1 MFAFAERPQQTAV
14 AASKAPMAAAGPRT
28 VREAVVR
35 KALSPSP
42 EERRLL
48 SGRICFDSVAYALH
62 LAGAV
67 GAAAYEAWPHDVPG
81 ALRNL
86 VNTRDPETRSPGV
99 PAGYVVG
106 VFRRLTADGPLDLC
120 HVMLSLGNGLA
131 VGSNNGCLGGRPD
144 WSVHALRDLLDWPEK
159 DDVGRPPRVRGEK
172 GPEWALE
179 RPVFCRPVEEAVARF
194 ATG

>member
-1 MFAFAERPQQTAV
+1 MFAFAQGPQQTP
-14 AASKAPMAAAGPRT
+14 ASKAPAAAAGPKT
-28 VREAVVR
+28 VREAVLR

-48 SGRICFDSVAYALH
+48 SGRICFDSVAYALR
-62 LAGAV
+62 LAGV
-67 GAAAYEAWPHDVPG
+67 VSPAAYEAWPHDVAG

-86 VNTRDPETRSPGV
+86 VSPRDAKTRSPAI

-106 VFRRLTADGPLDLC
+106 VFRRLTADGPPDLC

-144 WSVHALRDLLDWPEK
+144 WSVHVVRDLLDWPE
-159 DDVGRPPRVRGEK
+159 DGGRPPRMRGEN

-179 RPVFCRPVEEAVARF
+179 RHVFCRPVEEAVARF
-194 ATG
+194 AAG